1 MYQIETSFVYLQI
14 KKCTEADCAYCT
26 LNPPRLSQEMLKDL
40 HFIPDPVLK
49 EDGVFKS
56 NEETYGT
63 PTTDKDRPSLQ
74 EKVTTTER
82 DKQLKNLLVASEYLT
97 LLKKKFTKIKFS
109 KTQIL
114 NFYVN
119 FCIELSMR
127 LRN

>member
-1 MYQIETSFVYLQI
+1 M
-14 KKCTEADCAYCT
+14 
-26 LNPPRLSQEMLKDL
+26 NPPRLSQEMLKDL

-56 NEETYGT
+56 FEETYGT

-97 LLKKKFTKIKFS
+97 LLKKKFTKIKLS

-114 NFYVN
+114 TFMLTFALN
-119 FCIELSMR
+119 CQGD
-127 LRN
+127 